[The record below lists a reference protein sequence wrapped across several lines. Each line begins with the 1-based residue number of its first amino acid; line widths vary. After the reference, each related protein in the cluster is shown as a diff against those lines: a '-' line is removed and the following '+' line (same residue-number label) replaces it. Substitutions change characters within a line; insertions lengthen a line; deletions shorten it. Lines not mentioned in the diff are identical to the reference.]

1 MPDSPVQRTPV
12 SVSRLLVLLT
22 RKNDNGDVDL
32 GGLRAESRS
41 HLHFSIKEMRE
52 AKMQP
57 SVESA
62 LRGEEILKA

>member
-1 MPDSPVQRTPV
+1 
-12 SVSRLLVLLT
+12 LT